1 MVKHTQTIRL
11 LWPTNCLNMVD
22 HFVGLALKELMFMNN
37 EIVKQI
43 PANIGSMAL
52 LGAVILCIVFRKT

>member
-11 LWPTNCLNMVD
+11 LWSTNCLNMFD

-43 PANIGSMAL
+43 PANIGPMAL

>member
-11 LWPTNCLNMVD
+11 LWPTNCLNMFD
-22 HFVGLALKELMFMNN
+22 QFVGLALKELMFMNN
-37 EIVKQI
+37 EIVNQI